1 MKNLILATV
10 AAATLAVGAVGVS
23 ASASARDTFA
33 FSFDTGNV
41 AFGYSDGYWDHD
53 HNWHRWRDAR
63 EARMFRE
70 QNRERYW
77 HRRHDR
83 ERNAGWRDDD
93 GDGVPNRF
101 DSRPNNPYRD

>member
-1 MKNLILATV
+1 MRIILKGALVALVMAGASIGATSP
-10 AAATLAVGAVGVS
+10 VS
-23 ASASARDTFA
+23 AANVRISIDP
-33 FSFDTGNV
+33 GVV